1 MTFPRSFLPPAI
13 VTILVAGAVFPVEH
27 RAFQSLVLFAMLAAL
42 AGTGQR
48 TARWLVPDVGRL
60 SRAVTG
66 FTVAVA
72 VASVPATWLGHFGQ
86 LRPGPFLLSV
96 VAAYLLSQFLAD
108 RREGMG
114 TTRLLSTAPLGEGSP
129 VSRIESTLLLAAS
142 AALALVYAG
151 VAWRLRVEPPGM
163 GPDDLSYHLSA
174 VAVWQRFGDL
184 RMIKFAVGDWS
195 PSFYPVLPELSAW
208 TLLAPFTDSD
218 VLARWSQLPF
228 ALFSLVAVA
237 AISRRLG
244 LSRRS
249 TAFAVILYGSLRRVL
264 VLSFTASNDHVT
276 AFFTLAALDA
286 ALAAGR
292 HPRPGRFAATGLALG
307 LLLASKYIGLY
318 NAATVLVVLA
328 VSFVARPRNWNFERS
343 AVALPGL
350 AGLLAVVMLATG
362 GYTYFRNAVTAG
374 NPVYPAPVY
383 LFGQEILQG
392 EEETS
397 VAVRRDSPEGAIDV
411 PEFLT
416 RRRDLFGSLF
426 PFTLLPAALL
436 APLVAF
442 WRRKVIAGMVLSLP
456 AIFFLQ
462 FLYLMYD
469 HRDVRYFLA
478 GIALA
483 AVALAWLLDR
493 AGTWGSAVRSLLLLI
508 TTFLLMR
515 RLEAPSYVEN
525 LLALGL
531 ILGAV
536 LAPRARSWLAGYG
549 GAIRRGWVAWAAG
562 AAVLG
567 AAVALGAGIEVYQ
580 QEKLRKRP
588 AALTLERAAGPSGAR
603 VAYVGL
609 NAPYLFFGGRLQND
623 VRIVPLTRNLAAEH
637 YRWGGP
643 VERPFT
649 EGPYRRW
656 RKNLVDLNVRYV
668 VVIRSSWEDPE
679 RRWMVRRRDRFQ
691 RIYRDWETEI
701 WRVRPGPSAA
711 SESDEEDR
719 PARRR
724 GGRGRGARPGAGTGS
739 RSSAPAPPGPG

>member
-1 MTFPRSFLPPAI
+1 MTSPRAFVPPAI
-13 VTILVAGAVFPVEH
+13 VAILVAGAVFPVEP
-27 RAFQSLVLFAMLAAL
+27 RAFQALVLFAMLAAL
-42 AGTGQR
+42 AGTGRR

-72 VASVPATWLGHFGQ
+72 AASVPATWLGHFGQ
-86 LRPGPFLLSV
+86 LRPGPFLLC
-96 VAAYLLSQFLAD
+96 VAGMYLLSQFLPD
-108 RREGMG
+108 RREKAG
-114 TTRLLSTAPLGEGSP
+114 TSPAPTLPGPGSLA
-129 VSRIESTLLLAAS
+129 SRIESTFLLAAS
-142 AALALVYAG
+142 AGLALVYAG
-151 VAWRLRVEPPGM
+151 IAWRLRVEPPGL

-184 RMIKFAVGDWS
+184 RMLKFAVGDWS

-208 TLLAPFTDSD
+208 TLLAPFGDSD

-237 AISRRLG
+237 AIARRLG

-249 TAFAVILYGSLRRVL
+249 TALSVILYGSLKRVL
-264 VLSFTASNDHVT
+264 VLSFTASNDHVA

-307 LLLASKYIGLY
+307 LLLASKYLGLY
-318 NAATVLVVLA
+318 NAATVLAVLA
-328 VSFVARPRNWNFERS
+328 VSFVARRRNWNFERS

-350 AGLLAVVMLATG
+350 MGLLAAVMLATG
-362 GYTYFRNAVTAG
+362 GYTYLRNAVTAG

-392 EEETS
+392 EKETS
-397 VAVRRDSPEGAIDV
+397 VAVRRDSPEGAIDI

-416 RRRDLFGSLF
+416 RRKDLFGSLF

-436 APLVAF
+436 APLAAF

-483 AVALAWLLDR
+483 AVGLAWLLDR
-493 AGTWGSAVRSLLLLI
+493 AGTWGSAIRSLLLLV
-508 TTFLLMR
+508 TTILLMR
-515 RLEAPSYVEN
+515 RLEGPSLVEN

-531 ILGAV
+531 ILGAALV
-536 LAPRARSWLAGYG
+536 PRMRRWWIGHR
-549 GAIRRGWVAWAAG
+549 GAVRRGWLPWAAG
-562 AAVLG
+562 IAGLG
-567 AAVALGAGIEVYQ
+567 AAAVALGAGIEVYQ
-580 QEKLRKRP
+580 KQKLAKRP
-588 AALTLERAAGPSGAR
+588 AALALERAAGPSGAR

-609 NAPYLFFGGRLQND
+609 NAPYLFFGRRLQND

-656 RKNLVDLNVRYV
+656 RKNLVDLHVRYV

-719 PARRR
+719 PMQRR
-724 GGRGRGARPGAGTGS
+724 GGRGKGAGPGAGTGP

>member
-1 MTFPRSFLPPAI
+1 MISPRALIPPA
-13 VTILVAGAVFPVEH
+13 VTAVLVAGAVFPTEV
-27 RAFQSLVLFAMLAAL
+27 RAVQALVFLAMIAAL
-42 AGTGQR
+42 AGIGRR

-72 VASVPATWLGHFGQ
+72 VASVPATWLGHFGF
-86 LRPGPFLLSV
+86 LRPGPFLLC
-96 VAAYLLSQFLAD
+96 VAGAYLLSQLLPD
-108 RREGMG
+108 RRESVG
-114 TTRLLSTAPLGEGSP
+114 TPLTLTGAPADSLS
-129 VSRIESTLLLAAS
+129 SRIESAFLFAAGS
-142 AALALVYAG
+142 ALALAFAG
-151 VAWRLRVEPPGM
+151 GAWRLRVEPPGL

-174 VAVWQRFGDL
+174 IAVWQRFSDL

-195 PSFYPVLPELSAW
+195 TSFYPVLPELSAW
-208 TLLAPFTDSD
+208 TLLAPFADSD
-218 VLARWSQLPF
+218 VLARWSQLPY

-237 AISRRLG
+237 AIARRLG

-249 TAFAVILYGSLRRVL
+249 TAFAVIFYGSLKRVI
-264 VLSFTASNDHVT
+264 VLSFTAGNDHVA

-307 LLLASKYIGLY
+307 MLLASKYLGIY
-318 NAATVLVVLA
+318 NAITVLVVLG
-328 VSFVARPRNWNFERS
+328 VSFVARRRNWHFERS
-343 AVALPGL
+343 AIALPGL
-350 AGLLAVVMLATG
+350 AGLLAAVMLFSG
-362 GYTYFRNAVTAG
+362 GYTYLRNSVTAG

-411 PEFLT
+411 PRFLT
-416 RRRDLFGSLF
+416 QRKDLFGALF
-426 PFTLLPAALL
+426 PFTLLPAAIL

-442 WRRKVIAGMVLSLP
+442 WRRKVIAGIVLALP
-456 AIFFLQ
+456 AVFFLQ

-469 HRDVRYFLA
+469 HRDIRYFLA
-478 GIALA
+478 GLALA
-483 AVALAWLLDR
+483 AVGLAWLLDR
-493 AGTWGSAVRSLLLLI
+493 AGVVGAGLRSLLLLVI
-508 TTFLLMR
+508 TVQSVR
-515 RLEAPSYVEN
+515 RLEKDSLLEN
-525 LLALGL
+525 LVALTLLA
-531 ILGAV
+531 AAF
-536 LAPRARSWLAGYG
+536 LAPRARRWLAEHRS
-549 GAIRRGWVAWAAG
+549 AFRRGWVAWLAG

-567 AAVALGAGIEVYQ
+567 ASVALGASIEVYQ
-580 QEKLRKRP
+580 AKKLQKRP
-588 AALTLERAAGPSGAR
+588 AVLALEKEAGAAGAR

-609 NAPYLFFGGRLQND
+609 NAPYLFFGRRLEND
-623 VRIVPLTRNLAAEH
+623 VRIVPLTRNLDAAY

-643 VERPFT
+643 VERPFE

-656 RKNLVDLNVRYV
+656 KKNLADLNVRLV

-679 RRWMVRRRDRFQ
+679 RRWMARRRTQFR

-701 WRVRPGPSAA
+701 WRVRPGPAAA
-711 SESDEEDR
+711 SERDEEDR

-724 GGRGRGARPGAGTGS
+724 GSRGRGAKPGAGSGS
-739 RSSAPAPPGPG
+739 RSSAPDPSASR

>member
-1 MTFPRSFLPPAI
+1 MTSPRAFFPPVI
-13 VTILVAGAVFPVEH
+13 VTILVAGAVFPVEL
-27 RAFQSLVLFAMLAAL
+27 RAFQALVLFAMLAAL
-42 AGTGQR
+42 AGTGRR

-86 LRPGPFLLSV
+86 LRPGPFLLCV
-96 VAAYLLSQFLAD
+96 AAAYLFSQFLPD
-108 RREGMG
+108 RREPAGM
-114 TTRLLSTAPLGEGSP
+114 RPAPTLPGPGSLA
-129 VSRIESTLLLAAS
+129 SRIESTLLFAAS
-142 AALALVYAG
+142 AGLALVYAG
-151 VAWRLRVEPPGM
+151 VAWRLRVEPPGL
-163 GPDDLSYHLSA
+163 GPDDLSYHLTA
-174 VAVWQRFGDL
+174 VAVWQRFEDL

-195 PSFYPVLPELSAW
+195 TSFYPVLPELSAW
-208 TLLAPFTDSD
+208 TLLAPFGDSD

-249 TAFAVILYGSLRRVL
+249 TAFAVIFYGSLRRVL
-264 VLSFTASNDHVT
+264 ALSFTASNDHVA

-307 LLLASKYIGLY
+307 LLIASKYLGLY
-318 NAATVLVVLA
+318 NAVTVLVVLA
-328 VSFVARPRNWNFERS
+328 VSFAARPGNWNFERS

-350 AGLLAVVMLATG
+350 AGLLAALMLFAG
-362 GYTYFRNAVTAG
+362 GYTYLRNAVTAG

-411 PEFLT
+411 PEFLLK
-416 RRRDLFGSLF
+416 RKDLFGSLF
-426 PFTLLPAALL
+426 PFTLLPAAIL

-442 WRRKVIAGMVLSLP
+442 WRRKVIAGLVLSLP

-483 AVALAWLLDR
+483 AVAFAWLLDR
-493 AGTWGSAVRSLLLLI
+493 AGTWGSGLRSLVLLV
-508 TTFLLMR
+508 TTVLLMR
-515 RLEAPSYVEN
+515 RLEGPSYVEN
-525 LLALGL
+525 LLALAL
-531 ILGAV
+531 LLGAA
-536 LAPRARSWLAGYG
+536 LALRARRWWNDRRDAF
-549 GAIRRGWVAWAAG
+549 RRGWAAWAAG

-567 AAVALGAGIEVYQ
+567 AAVALGAGVEVYQ
-580 QEKLRKRP
+580 ARKLQKRP
-588 AALTLERAAGPSGAR
+588 AARALERAAGPSGAR

-609 NAPYLFFGGRLQND
+609 NAPYLFFGRRLQND

-637 YRWGGP
+637 YRWGGT

-649 EGPYRRW
+649 PGPYRRW
-656 RKNLVDLNVRYV
+656 RKNLVDLNIRFV

-679 RRWMVRRRDRFQ
+679 RRWMARRRDRFQ

-701 WRVRPGPSAA
+701 WRVRPGAA
-711 SESDEEDR
+711 AADEPDEEDR

-724 GGRGRGARPGAGTGS
+724 RGRARGAAPGAGTGS
-739 RSSAPAPPGPG
+739 RSSAPAPPGLG

>member
-1 MTFPRSFLPPAI
+1 MISPRALVPPAV
-13 VTILVAGAVFPVEH
+13 VTVLVAGAVFPSGV
-27 RAFQSLVLFAMLAAL
+27 RAVQALVFLAMIAAL
-42 AGTGQR
+42 AGTGRR

-72 VASVPATWLGHFGQ
+72 VASMPATGLGHFGA
-86 LRPGPFLLSV
+86 LRPGPFLLC
-96 VAAYLLSQFLAD
+96 VAGAYLLSQLLPD
-108 RREGMG
+108 RRESLG
-114 TTRLLSTAPLGEGSP
+114 THLTLSGAPEGSLA
-129 VSRIESTLLLAAS
+129 SRIESALLLAAG
-142 AALALVYAG
+142 AALALAFAG
-151 VAWRLRVEPPGM
+151 VAWRLRVEPPGH

-174 VAVWQRFGDL
+174 IAVWQRFADL

-195 PSFYPVLPELSAW
+195 TSFYPVLPELSAW
-208 TLLAPFTDSD
+208 TFLAPFADSD
-218 VLARWSQLPF
+218 VLARWSQLPY

-237 AISRRLG
+237 AIARRLG

-249 TAFAVILYGSLRRVL
+249 TAFAVIFYGSLRRVL
-264 VLSFTASNDHVT
+264 VLSFTAGNDHVA

-307 LLLASKYIGLY
+307 LLLASKYLGIY
-318 NAATVLVVLA
+318 NAATVLAVLA

-350 AGLLAVVMLATG
+350 AGLLAAVMLFTG
-362 GYTYFRNAVTAG
+362 GYTYLRNAVTAG

-383 LFGQEILQG
+383 LFGQEILHG

-411 PEFLT
+411 PHFLT

-426 PFTLLPAALL
+426 PFTLLPAAIV

-442 WRRKVIAGMVLSLP
+442 WRRKVIAGVVLALP

-483 AVALAWLLDR
+483 AVGLAWLLDR
-493 AGTWGSAVRSLLLLI
+493 AGTWGSSVRSLLLLVL
-508 TTFLLMR
+508 TTQLAR
-515 RLEAPSYVEN
+515 RLERTSWVEN
-525 LLALGL
+525 LVALALL
-531 ILGAV
+531 LLAFV
-536 LAPRARSWLAGYG
+536 APRARRWLAEHRGVF
-549 GAIRRGWVAWAAG
+549 RRGWVPWAAG
-562 AAVLG
+562 AAVVG
-567 AAVALGAGIEVYQ
+567 AAVALGAGVEVYQ
-580 QEKLRKRP
+580 KQKLRKRP
-588 AALTLERAAGPSGAR
+588 AVLALEKAVGPAGAR

-609 NAPYLFFGGRLQND
+609 NAPYLFFGRRLEND
-623 VRIVPLTRNLAAEH
+623 VRIVPLTRNLDAAY

-643 VERPFT
+643 VERPF
-649 EGPYRRW
+649 EQGPYRRW
-656 RKNLVDLNVRYV
+656 KKNLADLDIRTV

-679 RRWMVRRRDRFQ
+679 RRWMAKRRTQFR

-701 WRVRPGPSAA
+701 WRVRPGPAAA
-711 SESDEEDR
+711 SESGEEDR

-724 GGRGRGARPGAGTGS
+724 GARGRGARPGAGSGS
-739 RSSAPAPPGPG
+739 RSSAPAPSASR

>member
-1 MTFPRSFLPPAI
+1 VTPPRAFLPPAI
-13 VTILVAGAVFPVEH
+13 VMILVAGAVFPSGI
-27 RAFQSLVLFAMLAAL
+27 RAFQALIFFAMLAAL
-42 AGTGQR
+42 AGTGRR

-86 LRPGPFLLSV
+86 LRPGPFLLCV
-96 VAAYLLSQFLAD
+96 AAAYLLSQFLPD
-108 RREGMG
+108 RREGIG
-114 TTRLLSTAPLGEGSP
+114 TRPAPTLPGLGSLA
-129 VSRIESTLLLAAS
+129 SRIESTLLLAAS
-142 AALALVYAG
+142 ATLALVYAG

-174 VAVWQRFGDL
+174 VAVWQRFEDL

-208 TLLAPFTDSD
+208 TLLAPFGDSD

-237 AISRRLG
+237 AIARRLG

-249 TAFAVILYGSLRRVL
+249 TAFSVILYGSLKRVL
-264 VLSFTASNDHVT
+264 VLSFTASNDHVA

-307 LLLASKYIGLY
+307 LLVASKYLGLY

-328 VSFVARPRNWNFERS
+328 VSFVARRRNWNFERS
-343 AVALPGL
+343 AVALPGF
-350 AGLLAVVMLATG
+350 AGLLAVVMLVTG
-362 GYTYFRNAVTAG
+362 GYTYLRNAVTAG

-411 PEFLT
+411 PQFLT
-416 RRRDLFGSLF
+416 QRKDLFGTLF

-436 APLVAF
+436 APLAAF
-442 WRRKVIAGMVLSLP
+442 WRRKVIAGLVLSLP

-483 AVALAWLLDR
+483 AVGLAWLLDR
-493 AGTWGSAVRSLLLLI
+493 AGTWGAAVRSLLLLV
-508 TTFLLMR
+508 TTLLLVR
-515 RLEAPSYVEN
+515 RLEGPSVVEN
-525 LLALGL
+525 LIALGL
-531 ILGAV
+531 ILGAAF
-536 LAPRARSWLAGYG
+536 APRVRRWWIGYG
-549 GAIRRGWVAWAAG
+549 GAVRRRGWVVWAAG
-562 AAVLG
+562 IAGLG
-567 AAVALGAGIEVYQ
+567 STVALGAGVEVYQ
-580 QEKLRKRP
+580 REKLAKRP
-588 AALTLERAAGPSGAR
+588 AALALERAAGPQGAR

-609 NAPYLFFGGRLQND
+609 NAPYLFFGRRLQND

-711 SESDEEDR
+711 GQSDEEDR
-719 PARRR
+719 PVRRR

-739 RSSAPAPPGPG
+739 RSSAPARPGPG